1 MSKDKMQV
9 VYKSVDE
16 LIPYV
21 NNARTHS
28 DKQVTQIAASIK
40 EFGFNNPILLDG
52 TNGVVAGHG
61 RLMAAKKLKI
71 KDVPCIE
78 LSHLSETQKKAY
90 ILADNKIAL
99 NADWDEKLLSSELED
114 LGANGVDFNCI
125 GFDDIDAEIE
135 KENAAYTRK
144 IEAPIYQPSGECPKI
159 SEIIDR
165 IKTLSLL
172 SDIEK
177 SSLPED
183 TKTFLRFAAE
193 RHTVFKYDLIAEFY
207 CHADAETQRLMEDSA
222 LVIIDFNK
230 AIENGFVKMTQEI
243 QEAYVEDYGKE

>member
-28 DKQVTQIAASIK
+28 EKQVTQIAASIK

-99 NADWDEKLLSSELED
+99 NADWDEKLLSSELEE
-114 LGANGVDFNCI
+114 LTTAGVNLEI
-125 GFDDIDAEIE
+125 MGFDIPSVAETERLSELSLESI
-135 KENAAYTRK
+135 TRARNK
-144 IEAPIYQPSGECPKI
+144 PKI
-159 SEIIDR
+159 KLADCLNLDKFKAKIKVVDDADLKPEQKNFENVLSAFYKIDLR
-165 IKTLSLL
+165 TWQILL
-172 SDIEK
+172 
-177 SSLPED
+177 
-183 TKTFLRFAAE
+183 FQCF
-193 RHTVFKYDLIAEFY
+193 
-207 CHADAETQRLMEDSA
+207 
-222 LVIIDFNK
+222 
-230 AIENGFVKMTQEI
+230 
-243 QEAYVEDYGKE
+243 

>member
-16 LIPYV
+16 LIPYI

-52 TNGVVAGHG
+52 ANGVVAGHG
-61 RLMAAKKLKI
+61 RLMAAKKLKM

-99 NADWDEKLLSSELED
+99 NADWDEKLLSSELEE
-114 LGANGVDFNCI
+114 LTAAGVDLEVM
-125 GFDDIDAEIE
+125 GFDI
-135 KENAAYTRK
+135 
-144 IEAPIYQPSGECPKI
+144 PS
-159 SEIIDR
+159 
-165 IKTLSLL
+165 
-172 SDIEK
+172 
-177 SSLPED
+177 
-183 TKTFLRFAAE
+183 
-193 RHTVFKYDLIAEFY
+193 V
-207 CHADAETQRLMEDSA
+207 AETERLSELKFESIYYEPKNKPNIKLADCLNLEKFKAKIKIVDDADLKPEQKEVLKMFCQRF
-222 LVIIDFNK
+222 IKIDFENVANYYYFNASEEEK
-230 AIENGFVKMTQEI
+230 KVIERLRLVLCDSGINGFI
-243 QEAYVEDYGKE
+243 EDDLLKCHEVIEGWNSND

>member
-78 LSHLSETQKKAY
+78 LSHLSEMQKKAY

-99 NADWDEKLLSSELED
+99 NADWDEKLLSSELEE
-114 LGANGVDFNCI
+114 LTASGVNLEI
-125 GFDDIDAEIE
+125 MGFDIPSVAETERLSELKFESIYYE
-135 KENAAYTRK
+135 PENK
-144 IEAPIYQPSGECPKI
+144 PKI
-159 SEIIDR
+159 
-165 IKTLSLL
+165 KL
-172 SDIEK
+172 SDCLNLEK
-177 SSLPED
+177 FKAKIKVVDDADLNPEQ
-183 TKTFLRFAAE
+183 KEVLKMFCQRFI
-193 RHTVFKYDLIAEFY
+193 K
-207 CHADAETQRLMEDSA
+207 
-222 LVIIDFNK
+222 IDFENVANYYYFNASDEEK
-230 AIENGFVKMTQEI
+230 KVIERLRLVLCDSGINGFI
-243 QEAYVEDYGKE
+243 EDDLLKCHEVIEGWSSDD